1 MLNELL
7 NLELEETTV
16 TRSLDRAAR
25 TAHAQSL
32 LLTLMNLFAAAVSA
46 AAALSPRLCSPAG
59 PDDDLAPCRSRS

>member
-1 MLNELL
+1 MCPLVQHVLAPVLNELL

-46 AAALSPRLCSPAG
+46 LPLVEPG
-59 PDDDLAPCRSRS
+59 PC